1 MSNQTEKLKLF
12 KWDMLDQVDLNSNFD
27 IEKTLNEN
35 WDKIDNNAK
44 EIEKQ
49 VNGKIDKVE
58 GKELSTNDFTSN
70 YKEKLENLENYDDTE
85 IKQSIEEVTI
95 KNSEQ
100 DNSISKMQE
109 DLENLKNIINTIPVI
124 PQIYP
129 RKIEKT
135 MFKTDSSMGA
145 HTSLNKPYAAKKIS
159 AVLLIWIKYMA
170 NRINTGRG
178 GIT

>member
-109 DLENLKNIINTIPVI
+109 DLENLKNIINTISVVSQKGEDI
-124 PQIYP
+124 TLNNTVKDVQFRKFAIYGNVK
-129 RKIEKT
+129 R
-135 MFKTDSSMGA
+135 DG
-145 HTSLNKPYAAKKIS
+145 
-159 AVLLIWIKYMA
+159 
-170 NRINTGRG
+170 TG
-178 GIT
+178 

>member
-100 DNSISKMQE
+100 DNSISKIQE
-109 DLENLKNIINTIPVI
+109 DLENLKNIINTISVVSQKGEDI
-124 PQIYP
+124 TLNNTVKDVQF
-129 RKIEKT
+129 RK
-135 MFKTDSSMGA
+135 FSQ
-145 HTSLNKPYAAKKIS
+145 NK
-159 AVLLIWIKYMA
+159 
-170 NRINTGRG
+170 NRW
-178 GIT
+178 

>member
-70 YKEKLENLENYDDTE
+70 YKEKLE
-85 IKQSIEEVTI
+85 
-95 KNSEQ
+95 
-100 DNSISKMQE
+100 M
-109 DLENLKNIINTIPVI
+109 
-124 PQIYP
+124 
-129 RKIEKT
+129 
-135 MFKTDSSMGA
+135 
-145 HTSLNKPYAAKKIS
+145 
-159 AVLLIWIKYMA
+159 
-170 NRINTGRG
+170 
-178 GIT
+178 

>member
-109 DLENLKNIINTIPVI
+109 DLENLKNIINTISVVSKKGEDI
-124 PQIYP
+124 TLNNTVKDVQFRKFAIYGNVK
-129 RKIEKT
+129 RDGEANLENSVKI
-135 MFKTDSSMGA
+135 
-145 HTSLNKPYAAKKIS
+145 I
-159 AVLLIWIKYMA
+159 IC
-170 NRINTGRG
+170 
-178 GIT
+178 

>member
-70 YKEKLENLENYDDTE
+70 N
-85 IKQSIEEVTI
+85 
-95 KNSEQ
+95 
-100 DNSISKMQE
+100 
-109 DLENLKNIINTIPVI
+109 
-124 PQIYP
+124 
-129 RKIEKT
+129 
-135 MFKTDSSMGA
+135 
-145 HTSLNKPYAAKKIS
+145 NKKFGT
-159 AVLLIWIKYMA
+159 
-170 NRINTGRG
+170 R
-178 GIT
+178 

>member
-70 YKEKLENLENYDDTE
+70 YKEKLENLENY
-85 IKQSIEEVTI
+85 
-95 KNSEQ
+95 
-100 DNSISKMQE
+100 
-109 DLENLKNIINTIPVI
+109 
-124 PQIYP
+124 
-129 RKIEKT
+129 
-135 MFKTDSSMGA
+135 A
-145 HTSLNKPYAAKKIS
+145 
-159 AVLLIWIKYMA
+159 
-170 NRINTGRG
+170 
-178 GIT
+178 

>member
-58 GKELSTNDFTSN
+58 GKENV
-70 YKEKLENLENYDDTE
+70 YTE
-85 IKQSIEEVTI
+85 IY
-95 KNSEQ
+95 
-100 DNSISKMQE
+100 SKK
-109 DLENLKNIINTIPVI
+109 DLFGNDRIVIARLKS
-124 PQIYP
+124 
-129 RKIEKT
+129 R
-135 MFKTDSSMGA
+135 
-145 HTSLNKPYAAKKIS
+145 
-159 AVLLIWIKYMA
+159 
-170 NRINTGRG
+170 
-178 GIT
+178 

>member
-58 GKELSTNDFTSN
+58 GKEL
-70 YKEKLENLENYDDTE
+70 
-85 IKQSIEEVTI
+85 
-95 KNSEQ
+95 
-100 DNSISKMQE
+100 
-109 DLENLKNIINTIPVI
+109 
-124 PQIYP
+124 
-129 RKIEKT
+129 
-135 MFKTDSSMGA
+135 
-145 HTSLNKPYAAKKIS
+145 
-159 AVLLIWIKYMA
+159 
-170 NRINTGRG
+170 
-178 GIT
+178 

>member
-109 DLENLKNIINTIPVI
+109 DLENLKNIINTISVVSQKGEDI
-124 PQIYP
+124 TLNNTVKDVQF
-129 RKIEKT
+129 RKFASPSRFT
-135 MFKTDSSMGA
+135 F
-145 HTSLNKPYAAKKIS
+145 P
-159 AVLLIWIKYMA
+159 
-170 NRINTGRG
+170 
-178 GIT
+178 

>member
-1 MSNQTEKLKLF
+1 MSSPFWLTTDIVLIIFFSFSKSSWIFYILLSCSEFFIVLLQCFVLF
-12 KWDMLDQVDLNSNFD
+12 LYHHSSLNSNFD

-95 KNSEQ
+95 KNS
-100 DNSISKMQE
+100 
-109 DLENLKNIINTIPVI
+109 
-124 PQIYP
+124 
-129 RKIEKT
+129 
-135 MFKTDSSMGA
+135 
-145 HTSLNKPYAAKKIS
+145 
-159 AVLLIWIKYMA
+159 
-170 NRINTGRG
+170 
-178 GIT
+178 

>member
-27 IEKTLNEN
+27 IEKKLNEN

-95 KNSEQ
+95 KNSE
-100 DNSISKMQE
+100 
-109 DLENLKNIINTIPVI
+109 P
-124 PQIYP
+124 
-129 RKIEKT
+129 
-135 MFKTDSSMGA
+135 A
-145 HTSLNKPYAAKKIS
+145 HWS
-159 AVLLIWIKYMA
+159 
-170 NRINTGRG
+170 G
-178 GIT
+178 

>member
-70 YKEKLENLENYDDTE
+70 YKEKLENLKK
-85 IKQSIEEVTI
+85 I
-95 KNSEQ
+95 
-100 DNSISKMQE
+100 
-109 DLENLKNIINTIPVI
+109 LKN
-124 PQIYP
+124 
-129 RKIEKT
+129 KI
-135 MFKTDSSMGA
+135 
-145 HTSLNKPYAAKKIS
+145 
-159 AVLLIWIKYMA
+159 
-170 NRINTGRG
+170 
-178 GIT
+178 

>member
-100 DNSISKMQE
+100 DNSISKIQE
-109 DLENLKNIINTIPVI
+109 DLENLKNIINTISVVS
-124 PQIYP
+124 Q
-129 RKIEKT
+129 R
-135 MFKTDSSMGA
+135 F
-145 HTSLNKPYAAKKIS
+145 LF
-159 AVLLIWIKYMA
+159 
-170 NRINTGRG
+170 
-178 GIT
+178 